1 MIEIVRAV
9 VKGDY
14 AIWFF
19 DSRGELLSIEIL
31 ETWIENAVK
40 YGGYN
45 QETLRKLCKDN
56 KEFLI

>member
-1 MIEIVRAV
+1 MVRAV

-31 ETWIENAVK
+31 ETWIENAGK